1 MEKFLLENFTDE
13 QKWILNARFQRISY
27 SRICQEWPFSSTDS
41 AGTKIGLTN
50 QNIIACIR
58 RSSLGYSWRKGMKGG
73 SDPYLC
79 PEDMS
84 SLKMLIFSA
93 ARDSSPLDTS
103 LAIEKAFELKKN
115 RYAFALEFI
124 IAVNAESLYSEIEEK
139 LNEEKP
145 PVRSW
150 INGVLE
156 ELIVSL
162 NTVRY
167 VDILRI
173 ISCTP
178 ESINQYLDFAFE
190 IIQRFNKYLIFG
202 ADETM
207 LFPSIKR
214 KVVLPADV
222 AHEFITSK
230 HTMPHFTAMCTH
242 NLYGEHLANFIILP
256 NLKNLPEELKEFDE
270 RGDATFASSKSG
282 WQTRETFL
290 YWTICFINALS
301 IYRRKLPADISQEDA
316 LLIMDGHSS
325 RENPF
330 ALQLLAKN
338 HIQVLILPS
347 HTSHLLQMFDVAMAS
362 PLKRMFSD
370 LFNTEAKKLRSG
382 NMTSKLR
389 FLAIMAFLT
398 SWNSVCN
405 YKNCQ
410 AGAAATATSPCNRD
424 VPLSSRFV
432 SPIQERYAE
441 KARVHKEYLEKTF
454 NISSKLMTNPNELD
468 ALNAKL
474 IDNSG
479 PEYCLLQDKEM
490 THEEVMQLISSIE
503 ENGSKLL
510 SRFPMYCNDEGTITN

>member
-58 RSSLGYSWRKGMKGG
+58 RSSLGYSWSKGTKGG

-178 ESINQYLDFAFE
+178 ESINEYFDFTFE

-222 AHEFITSK
+222 AHEFITSQ
-230 HTMPHFTAMCTH
+230 HTLPHFTAMCTH

-270 RGDATFASSKSG
+270 
-282 WQTRETFL
+282 
-290 YWTICFINALS
+290 
-301 IYRRKLPADISQEDA
+301 
-316 LLIMDGHSS
+316 
-325 RENPF
+325 
-330 ALQLLAKN
+330 
-338 HIQVLILPS
+338 
-347 HTSHLLQMFDVAMAS
+347 
-362 PLKRMFSD
+362 
-370 LFNTEAKKLRSG
+370 
-382 NMTSKLR
+382 
-389 FLAIMAFLT
+389 
-398 SWNSVCN
+398 
-405 YKNCQ
+405 
-410 AGAAATATSPCNRD
+410 
-424 VPLSSRFV
+424 
-432 SPIQERYAE
+432 
-441 KARVHKEYLEKTF
+441 
-454 NISSKLMTNPNELD
+454 
-468 ALNAKL
+468 
-474 IDNSG
+474 
-479 PEYCLLQDKEM
+479 
-490 THEEVMQLISSIE
+490 
-503 ENGSKLL
+503 
-510 SRFPMYCNDEGTITN
+510 